1 MEHEFLNYGGMK
13 REETDYRFINIKE
26 DVLEGRLLKPRE
38 TAAYL
43 GSSVSALSQYRALG
57 IGPLYFKIGKMVR
70 YRISDIDK
78 WLEDKKN
85 GGK

>member
-1 MEHEFLNYGGMK
+1 MGHEFLKYGGMD
-13 REETDYRFINIKE
+13 REPSYELRNIKE
-26 DVLEGRLLKPRE
+26 DVLKDWLLTPRE

>member
-1 MEHEFLNYGGMK
+1 MEHEFLNYGGME
-13 REETDYRFINIKE
+13 REPNYKLINVKE
-26 DVLEGRLLKPRE
+26 DVLKDRLLTPRE